1 MKRFVVPVLD
11 LALRVARRLRFFPFS
26 LVFLAVGAMLRRI
39 DLRRGRARHDRL
51 ALADGP
57 AARAALL
64 RAGPAPTDL
73 VVDCSAGALLA
84 RGGETA
90 TGLFAAILAIPT
102 LRSVG
107 FYFDAAALQEDLPLW
122 GGQSA
127 AEGAGATRMRPV
139 PYAGAQREGE
149 LLLTRLAGGRLVYV
163 LDDTRL
169 SLEEAQGLA
178 AESPEFLFVDL
189 AGRGALPP
197 GERPGNLVPLGAAGM
212 GFHQKLG
219 LVRSADM
226 YIGSDPILA
235 AAAPRTAE
243 LAALRMQGGLRNRL
257 RGRPVAGDTI
267 H

>member
-1 MKRFVVPVLD
+1 MPVLD

-26 LVFLAVGAMLRRI
+26 LVFLAIGALLRRI
-39 DLRRGRARHDRL
+39 ELRRGRARHVL
-51 ALADGP
+51 VGIADGP

-64 RAGPAPTDL
+64 AAGQAPTDL
-73 VVDCSAGALLA
+73 LVDAGT
-84 RGGETA
+84 GTEGEGA
-90 TGLFAAILAIPT
+90 VSSLFAAFLAIPT

-107 FYFDAAALQEDLPLW
+107 VYFDAGALQQDLPLW
-122 GGQSA
+122 GARDEGGSGA
-127 AEGAGATRMRPV
+127 AARLRPV

-163 LDDTRL
+163 LDDRRL

-189 AGRGALPP
+189 AGRGGQPP
-197 GERPGNLVPLGAAGM
+197 GERPGNLVPLGAAGL
-212 GFHQKLG
+212 GLHQKLG

-243 LAALRMQGGLRNRL
+243 LPALRMQGGLRNRL